1 MLDSAVKSKEHAIK
15 QIVSPDQYRG
25 FVRPG
30 DLVSSTVVVKQTN
43 LLVSGFSDLGKE
55 ARRLV
60 HKYRREIEDYIKK
73 RPYFE
78 TSLVPIKADP
88 AAPRIVKT
96 MIEAAARTGVGP
108 MASVAGAIAEYV
120 GIGLLQRS
128 RDVIVEN
135 GGDIFIC
142 SAVKRQILLLAE
154 TAELSAIRI
163 ALPPSP
169 EPVGLCTSSGTLGH
183 SLSFGRADAVTVL
196 WSSAALA
203 DAAATAITNV
213 VKDYRDIHKAIRM
226 AQEIGVHGVIILVGG
241 HIGVWGTIT
250 FGDS

>member
-1 MLDSAVKSKEHAIK
+1 MLESAVKSKESAIK
-15 QIVSPDQYRG
+15 PIVTPDDYRG
-25 FVRPG
+25 FAKSG

-43 LLVSGFSDLGKE
+43 LLVSGFNDLGKE

-73 RPYFE
+73 HPYFE
-78 TSLVPIKADP
+78 KSLVPIQGDP
-88 AAPRIVKT
+88 SAPRIVKT

-120 GIGLLQRS
+120 GMCLLRSS

-135 GGDIFIC
+135 GGDIFIR
-142 SAVKRQILLLAE
+142 SAVGRQILLLAE
-154 TAELSAIRI
+154 TSELSAIRI

-196 WSSAALA
+196 WSSACRA
-203 DAAATAITNV
+203 DAAATAIGNV
-213 VKDYRDIHKAIRM
+213 VKGHGDIRKGIRR
-226 AQEIGVHGVIILVGG
+226 AQEIGVEGVVILAEGRIGAWGKISFVG
-241 HIGVWGTIT
+241 
-250 FGDS
+250 